1 MILIIRKFLDELN
14 RIGGILRVIDLDS
27 LKYYYNE
34 RQKKEYKVFE
44 SKEIDSLKTKCRK
57 MFF

>member
-44 SKEIDSLKTKCRK
+44 SKEIDSLKMKCRK